1 MNLKVTLLFGI
12 FIGFSV
18 FGQKNIDPTVTD
30 IELAKSIRGK
40 YEKSDIAILESTEN
54 ITFGYNKSTSNVT
67 VDLSIDELLM
77 NINHRA
83 DIFKY
88 EFYDSSSKIENF
100 TIKYRNDKLAYFPI
114 QDEFYKDKDLF
125 YNDARV
131 KHVKIDFPVQ
141 GYTYNYHVDK
151 KFDDVK
157 YFTSIYFNDEFPVI
171 KKKIKIT
178 VPKWLNL
185 ELKEMNFEGHAIV
198 KTQTTDVK
206 KNTTTIIYEFND
218 IPAVF
223 SEENSPGRSY
233 LYPHLLVIAKSFEMN
248 GEKTTLFNSTADL
261 YKWYKSLVDQMK
273 DDPEQL
279 KSKVNELTAKA
290 KNDEEKIKSIYYW
303 VQDNIRYIAFEDGI
317 AGFKPDDSQNVFKK
331 RYGDCKGM
339 ANLIKQMMI
348 IAGFDARLTW
358 IGTKHI
364 AYDYTIP
371 SLSVDNHMICTVIYK
386 GKQIYL
392 DGTEKNISL
401 DEYAERIQNKEVLIE
416 NGDSFL
422 INKIPTVQ
430 ANQNKETFRAKLIV
444 DGEKLKGFCKRTYL
458 GESRTEFQNIYN
470 SFETDKKAEALE
482 RYLSKNDK
490 NNHVSAIKTSDLKS
504 REQALTIDYEL
515 ESENRLSNFD
525 GEMYLNFEF
534 MNEFKKF
541 TLKDR
546 KTDYEFDYK
555 TLYDSEITIVLPSG
569 YKIEKLPE
577 NLIQKEEDYQVEVSF
592 TQKGNELLYRKVFI
606 FNNAVLPKN
615 LQEKWNSTHKK
626 LVEFYN
632 SSITLIKS

>member
-1 MNLKVTLLFGI
+1 MNIKVNLLLCL

-18 FGQKNIDPTVTD
+18 FGQKNIDPTPAD
-30 IELAKSIRGK
+30 IDLAKSIRSK
-40 YEKSDIAILESTEN
+40 YEKSDVAILESTEN

-67 VDLSIDELLM
+67 VDLSVDELLM

-100 TIKYRNDKLAYFPI
+100 TIKYRNDKLAYFAV
-114 QDEFYKDKDLF
+114 QDEFYKDNDLF

-141 GYTYNYHVDK
+141 GYTYNYHIDK
-151 KFDDVK
+151 KFEDVK

-171 KKKIKIT
+171 KKKIKVTI
-178 VPKWLNL
+178 PKWLNL
-185 ELKEMNFEGHAIV
+185 ELKEMNFQEHSIV
-198 KTQTTDVK
+198 KTQTTDAK
-206 KNTTTIIYEFND
+206 KNTTTFVYEFND
-218 IPAVF
+218 IPALI

-233 LYPHLLVIAKSFEMN
+233 LYPHLLVIAKSYEMN

-261 YKWYKSLVDQMK
+261 YKWYKSLIDQMK

-279 KSKVNELTAKA
+279 KSKVTELTAKT
-290 KNDEEKIKSIYYW
+290 KTDEEKIKNIYYW

-364 AYDYTIP
+364 AYDYSIP
-371 SLSVDNHMICTVIYK
+371 SLSVDNHMICTVLYK

-401 DEYAERIQNKEVLIE
+401 EEYAERIQNKETLIE
-416 NGDSFL
+416 NGDTY
-422 INKIPTVQ
+422 IIGKIPTVL
-430 ANQNKETFRAKLIV
+430 ASQNKETFRAKLVV
-444 DGEKLKGFCKRTYL
+444 DGEKLKGSCKRTYL

-490 NNHVSAIKTSDLKS
+490 NNHVTSIKTSDLKS

-534 MNEFKKF
+534 MNEYKKF

-546 KTDYEFDYK
+546 KTDYELDYK
-555 TLYDSEITIVLPSG
+555 TLYDSEVTILLPAG
-569 YKIEKLPE
+569 YKVVKLPE
-577 NLIQKEEDYQVEVSF
+577 NLTQKEEDYQVEVSF
-592 TQKGNELLYRKVFI
+592 SQKGNELLYRKVFI
-606 FNNAVLPKN
+606 FNNAILPKN
-615 LQEKWNSTHKK
+615 KQEKWNTTHKK

>member
-1 MNLKVTLLFGI
+1 MNIKVTLLLCL
-12 FIGFSV
+12 FISFSV
-18 FGQKNIDPTVTD
+18 FGQKNIDPTPAD
-30 IELAKSIRGK
+30 IDLAKSIRSK
-40 YEKSDIAILESTEN
+40 YEKSDVAILESTEN
-54 ITFGYNKSTSNVT
+54 ITFGYNKSSSNVT
-67 VDLSIDELLM
+67 VDLSVDELLM

-100 TIKYRNDKLAYFPI
+100 TIKYRNDKLAYFAV

-141 GYTYNYHVDK
+141 GYTYNYHIDK
-151 KFDDVK
+151 KFEDVK

-171 KKKIKIT
+171 KKKIKVTI
-178 VPKWLNL
+178 PKWLNL
-185 ELKEMNFEGHAIV
+185 ELKEMNFQGHSIV
-198 KTQTTDVK
+198 KTQTTDAK
-206 KNTTTIIYEFND
+206 KNTTTIVYEFND
-218 IPAVF
+218 IPALI

-233 LYPHLLVIAKSFEMN
+233 LYPHLLVIAKSYEMN
-248 GEKTTLFNSTADL
+248 GEKITLFNSTADL
-261 YKWYKSLVDQMK
+261 YKWYKSLIDQMK

-279 KSKVNELTAKA
+279 KSKVTELTAKA
-290 KNDEEKIKSIYYW
+290 KTDEEKIKNIYYW

-364 AYDYTIP
+364 AYDYSIP
-371 SLSVDNHMICTVIYK
+371 SLSVDNHMICTVLYK

-401 DEYAERIQNKEVLIE
+401 EEYAERIQNKETLIE
-416 NGDSFL
+416 NGDTY
-422 INKIPTVQ
+422 IIGKIPTVQ
-430 ANQNKETFRAKLIV
+430 ASQNKETFRAKLVV
-444 DGEKLKGFCKRTYL
+444 DGEKLKGSCKRTYL

-490 NNHVSAIKTSDLKS
+490 NNHVTSVKTSDLKS

-534 MNEFKKF
+534 MNEYKKF

-546 KTDYEFDYK
+546 KTDYELDYK
-555 TLYDSEITIVLPSG
+555 TLYDSEITIVLPAG
-569 YKIEKLPE
+569 YKVEKLPE

-592 TQKGNELLYRKVFI
+592 SQKGNELLYRKVFI
-606 FNNAVLPKN
+606 FNNAILPKN
-615 LQEKWNSTHKK
+615 KQEKWNTTHKK

>member
-1 MNLKVTLLFGI
+1 MNIKVTLLLSVFTS
-12 FIGFSV
+12 FSL
-18 FGQKNIDPTVTD
+18 FGQKNIDPTPSD
-30 IELAKSIRGK
+30 IDLAKSIRSK
-40 YEKSDIAILESTEN
+40 YEKSDVAILESTEN

-67 VDLSIDELLM
+67 VDLSVDELLM

-100 TIKYRNDKLAYFPI
+100 TIKYRNDKLAYFSV

-141 GYTYNYHVDK
+141 GYTYNYHIDK
-151 KFDDVK
+151 KFEDVK

-171 KKKIKIT
+171 KKKIKVTI
-178 VPKWLNL
+178 PKWLNL
-185 ELKEMNFEGHAIV
+185 ELKEMNFQGHSIV
-198 KTQTTDVK
+198 KTQTTDAK
-206 KNTTTIIYEFND
+206 KNTTTIVYEFND
-218 IPAVF
+218 IPALI

-233 LYPHLLVIAKSFEMN
+233 LYPHLLVIAKSYEMN

-261 YKWYKSLVDQMK
+261 YKWYKSLIDQMK

-279 KSKVNELTAKA
+279 KSKVTELTAKT
-290 KNDEEKIKSIYYW
+290 KTDEEKIKNIYYW

-364 AYDYTIP
+364 AYDYSIP
-371 SLSVDNHMICTVIYK
+371 SLSVDNHMICTVLYK

-401 DEYAERIQNKEVLIE
+401 EEYAERIQNKETLIE
-416 NGDSFL
+416 NGDTY
-422 INKIPTVQ
+422 IIGKIPTVQ
-430 ANQNKETFRAKLIV
+430 ASQNKETFRAKLVV
-444 DGEKLKGFCKRTYL
+444 DGEKLKGSCKRTYL

-490 NNHVSAIKTSDLKS
+490 NNHVTSIKTSDLKS

-534 MNEFKKF
+534 MNEYKKF

-546 KTDYEFDYK
+546 KTDYELDYK
-555 TLYDSEITIVLPSG
+555 TLYDSEITIVLPAG
-569 YKIEKLPE
+569 YKVEKLPE
-577 NLIQKEEDYQVEVSF
+577 NLIQKEDDYQVEVSF

-606 FNNAVLPKN
+606 FNNAILPKN
-615 LQEKWNSTHKK
+615 RQEKWNTTHKK

>member
-1 MNLKVTLLFGI
+1 MNIKVTLLLCF
-12 FIGFSV
+12 FISFSV
-18 FGQKNIDPTVTD
+18 FGQKNIDPTPAD
-30 IELAKSIRGK
+30 IDLAKSIRSK
-40 YEKSDIAILESTEN
+40 YEKSDVAILESSEN

-67 VDLSIDELLM
+67 VDLSVDELLM

-100 TIKYRNDKLAYFPI
+100 TIKYRNDKLAYFAV

-141 GYTYNYHVDK
+141 GYTYNYHIDK
-151 KFDDVK
+151 KFEDVK

-171 KKKIKIT
+171 KKKIKVTI
-178 VPKWLNL
+178 PKWLNL
-185 ELKEMNFEGHAIV
+185 ELKEMNFQGHSIV
-198 KTQTTDVK
+198 KTQTTDAK
-206 KNTTTIIYEFND
+206 KNTTTIVYEFND
-218 IPAVF
+218 IPALI

-233 LYPHLLVIAKSFEMN
+233 LYPHLLVIAKSYEMN
-248 GEKTTLFNSTADL
+248 GEKITLFNSTADL
-261 YKWYKSLVDQMK
+261 YKWYKSLIDQMK

-290 KNDEEKIKSIYYW
+290 KTDEEKIKNIYYW

-364 AYDYTIP
+364 AYDYSIP
-371 SLSVDNHMICTVIYK
+371 SLSVDNHMICTVLYK

-401 DEYAERIQNKEVLIE
+401 EEYAERIQNKETLIE
-416 NGDSFL
+416 NGDTY
-422 INKIPTVQ
+422 IIGKIPTVQ
-430 ANQNKETFRAKLIV
+430 ASQNKETFRAKLVV
-444 DGEKLKGFCKRTYL
+444 DGEKLKGSCKRTYL

-490 NNHVSAIKTSDLKS
+490 NNHVTSIKTSDLKS

-534 MNEFKKF
+534 MNEYKKF

-546 KTDYEFDYK
+546 KTDYELDYK
-555 TLYDSEITIVLPSG
+555 TLYDSEITIVLPTG
-569 YKIEKLPE
+569 YKVEKLPE
-577 NLIQKEEDYQVEVSF
+577 NLTQKEEDYQVEVTF

-606 FNNAVLPKN
+606 FNNAILPKN
-615 LQEKWNSTHKK
+615 RQEKWNTTHKK

>member
-1 MNLKVTLLFGI
+1 MSIKATLLLSVFTS
-12 FIGFSV
+12 FSL
-18 FGQKNIDPTVTD
+18 FGQKNIDPTLAD
-30 IELAKSIRGK
+30 IDLAKSIRSK

-67 VDLSIDELLM
+67 VDLSVDELLM

-100 TIKYRNDKLAYFPI
+100 TIKYRNDKLAYFAV
-114 QDEFYKDKDLF
+114 QDEFYKDNDLF

-141 GYTYNYHVDK
+141 GYTYNYHIDK
-151 KFDDVK
+151 KFEDVK

-171 KKKIKIT
+171 KKKIKVTI
-178 VPKWLNL
+178 PKWLNL
-185 ELKEMNFEGHAIV
+185 ELKEMNFQGHSIV
-198 KTQTTDVK
+198 KTQTTDTK
-206 KNTTTIIYEFND
+206 KNTTTIVYEFND
-218 IPAVF
+218 IPALIA
-223 SEENSPGRSY
+223 EENSPGRSY
-233 LYPHLLVIAKSFEMN
+233 LYPHLLVIAKSYEMN

-261 YKWYKSLVDQMK
+261 YKWYKSLIDQMK

-279 KSKVNELTAKA
+279 KSKVIELTAKT
-290 KNDEEKIKSIYYW
+290 KTDEEKIKNIYYW

-331 RYGDCKGM
+331 KYGDCKGM

-364 AYDYTIP
+364 AYDYSIP
-371 SLSVDNHMICTVIYK
+371 SLSVDNHMICTVLYK

-401 DEYAERIQNKEVLIE
+401 EEYAERIQNKETLIE
-416 NGDSFL
+416 NGDAY
-422 INKIPTVQ
+422 IIGKIPTVQ
-430 ANQNKETFRAKLIV
+430 ASQNKETFRAKLVV
-444 DGEKLKGFCKRTYL
+444 DGEKLKGTCKRTYL

-490 NNHVSAIKTSDLKS
+490 NNHVTSIKTSDLKS

-534 MNEFKKF
+534 MNEYKKF

-546 KTDYEFDYK
+546 KTDYELDYK
-555 TLYDSEITIVLPSG
+555 TLYDSEITIVLPAG
-569 YKIEKLPE
+569 YKVEKLPE

-592 TQKGNELLYRKVFI
+592 SQKGNELLYRKVFV
-606 FNNAVLPKN
+606 FNNAILPKN
-615 LQEKWNSTHKK
+615 KQEKWNTTHKK

>member
-1 MNLKVTLLFGI
+1 MNIKVTLLLCL
-12 FIGFSV
+12 FISFSV
-18 FGQKNIDPTVTD
+18 FGQKNIDPTPAD
-30 IELAKSIRGK
+30 IDLAKSIRSK
-40 YEKSDIAILESTEN
+40 YEKSDVAILESTEN
-54 ITFGYNKSTSNVT
+54 ITFGYNKSSSNVT
-67 VDLSIDELLM
+67 VDLSVDELLM

-100 TIKYRNDKLAYFPI
+100 TIKYRNDKLAYFAV

-141 GYTYNYHVDK
+141 GYTYNYHIDK
-151 KFDDVK
+151 KFEDVK

-171 KKKIKIT
+171 KKKIKVTI
-178 VPKWLNL
+178 PKWLNL
-185 ELKEMNFEGHAIV
+185 ELKEMNFQGHSIV
-198 KTQTTDVK
+198 KTQTTDAK
-206 KNTTTIIYEFND
+206 KNTTTIVYEFND
-218 IPAVF
+218 IPALI

-233 LYPHLLVIAKSFEMN
+233 LYPHLLVIAKSYEMN
-248 GEKTTLFNSTADL
+248 GEKITLFNSTADL
-261 YKWYKSLVDQMK
+261 YKWYKSLIDQMK

-279 KSKVNELTAKA
+279 KSKVTELTAKA
-290 KNDEEKIKSIYYW
+290 KTDEEKIKNIYYW

-364 AYDYTIP
+364 AYDYSIP
-371 SLSVDNHMICTVIYK
+371 SLSVDNHMICTLLYK

-401 DEYAERIQNKEVLIE
+401 EEYAERIQNKETLIE
-416 NGDSFL
+416 NGDTY
-422 INKIPTVQ
+422 IIGKIPTVQ
-430 ANQNKETFRAKLIV
+430 ASQNKETFRAKLVV
-444 DGEKLKGFCKRTYL
+444 DGEKLKGSCKRTYL

-490 NNHVSAIKTSDLKS
+490 NNHVTSIKTSDLKS

-534 MNEFKKF
+534 MNEYKKF

-546 KTDYEFDYK
+546 KTDYELDYK
-555 TLYDSEITIVLPSG
+555 TLYDSEITIVLPAG
-569 YKIEKLPE
+569 YKVEKLPE

-592 TQKGNELLYRKVFI
+592 SQKGNELLYRKVFI
-606 FNNAVLPKN
+606 FNNAILPKN
-615 LQEKWNSTHKK
+615 KQEKWNTTHKK

>member
-1 MNLKVTLLFGI
+1 MNIKVTLLLCL
-12 FIGFSV
+12 FISFSV
-18 FGQKNIDPTVTD
+18 FGQKNIDPTPAD
-30 IELAKSIRGK
+30 IDLAKSIRSK
-40 YEKSDIAILESTEN
+40 YEKSDVAILESTEN

-67 VDLSIDELLM
+67 VDLSVDELLM

-100 TIKYRNDKLAYFPI
+100 TIKYRNDKLAYFAV

-141 GYTYNYHVDK
+141 GYTYNYHIDK
-151 KFDDVK
+151 KFEDVK

-171 KKKIKIT
+171 KKKIKVTI
-178 VPKWLNL
+178 PKWLNL
-185 ELKEMNFEGHAIV
+185 ELKEMNFQGHSIV
-198 KTQTTDVK
+198 KTQTTDAK
-206 KNTTTIIYEFND
+206 KNTTTIVYEFND
-218 IPAVF
+218 IPALI

-233 LYPHLLVIAKSFEMN
+233 LYPHLLVIAKSYEMN
-248 GEKTTLFNSTADL
+248 GEKITLFNSTADL
-261 YKWYKSLVDQMK
+261 YKWYKSLIDQMK

-279 KSKVNELTAKA
+279 KSKVTELTAKA
-290 KNDEEKIKSIYYW
+290 KTDEEKIKNIYYW

-364 AYDYTIP
+364 AYDYSIP
-371 SLSVDNHMICTVIYK
+371 SLSVDNHMICTLLYK

-401 DEYAERIQNKEVLIE
+401 EEYAERIQNKETLIE
-416 NGDSFL
+416 NGDTY
-422 INKIPTVQ
+422 IIGKIPTVQ
-430 ANQNKETFRAKLIV
+430 ASQNKETFRAKLVV
-444 DGEKLKGFCKRTYL
+444 DGEKLKGSCKRTYL

-490 NNHVSAIKTSDLKS
+490 NNHVTSIKTSDLKS

-534 MNEFKKF
+534 MNEYKKF

-546 KTDYEFDYK
+546 KTDYELDYK
-555 TLYDSEITIVLPSG
+555 TLYDSEITIVLPAG
-569 YKIEKLPE
+569 YKVEKLPE

-592 TQKGNELLYRKVFI
+592 SQKGNELLYRKVFI
-606 FNNAVLPKN
+606 FNNAILPKN
-615 LQEKWNSTHKK
+615 KQEKWNTTHKK